1 LQICYLGAEKHQLD
15 YRGNVLAGL
24 CSINE
29 VFCFLLEKTI
39 VWIRMS
45 MDVYGYPWISMDV
58 LDIHGYPWMSMD
70 IQGYPWISLDINA
83 YDVPMDI
90 HGHPW
95 TSMDIHG
102 HPNWL
107 FVKFGASQNSQLS
120 DYT

>member
-1 LQICYLGAEKHQLD
+1 
-15 YRGNVLAGL
+15 
-24 CSINE
+24 
-29 VFCFLLEKTI
+29 
-39 VWIRMS
+39 MS

-107 FVKFGASQNSQLS
+107 FVKFGMPLLIPASQNSQLAG
-120 DYT
+120 YT